1 MLKVMTP
8 NFFLLMAGLH
18 VLTTLEHYYS
28 KCIKNLQRQHQ
39 IMGILNIILQLKIRI
54 KIGEVVGSKT
64 GQGDHKMNPEHL
76 VISKRKEVLIK
87 R

>member
-1 MLKVMTP
+1 MHKKPTKTAP
-8 NFFLLMAGLH
+8 DHGD
-18 VLTTLEHYYS
+18 S
-28 KCIKNLQRQHQ
+28 
-39 IMGILNIILQLKIRI
+39 NIILQLKIRI

>member
-1 MLKVMTP
+1 MD
-8 NFFLLMAGLH
+8 
-18 VLTTLEHYYS
+18 S
-28 KCIKNLQRQHQ
+28 KHHSPIKNQD
-39 IMGILNIILQLKIRI
+39 

-76 VISKRKEVLIK
+76 VISKSKEVLTK

>member
-1 MLKVMTP
+1 MHKKPTKTAP
-8 NFFLLMAGLH
+8 R
-18 VLTTLEHYYS
+18 S
-28 KCIKNLQRQHQ
+28 W
-39 IMGILNIILQLKIRI
+39 ILNIILQLKIRI

-76 VISKRKEVLIK
+76 VISKSKEVLTK